1 MLFSDSVGVISV
13 FPITATSSILS
24 ESAIIFLRLL
34 EAPLL
39 SAELA
44 EAALR
49 MRRQALC
56 VMWPDTQE
64 KIE

>member
-24 ESAIIFLRLL
+24 ESAIILLRLL

-49 MRRQALC
+49 MRRQGTLRH
-56 VMWPDTQE
+56 VTGHPE
-64 KIE
+64 